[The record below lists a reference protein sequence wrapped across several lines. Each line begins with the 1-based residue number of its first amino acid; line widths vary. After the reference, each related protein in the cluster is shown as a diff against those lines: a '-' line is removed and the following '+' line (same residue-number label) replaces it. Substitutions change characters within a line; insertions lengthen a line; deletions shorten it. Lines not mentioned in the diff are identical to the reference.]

1 MVGRRLLLLV
11 PLLAVTTAVPP
22 AAAHTQVQRASPG
35 PGEVVEGEVGSVVLD
50 FLDPVLPTPTIT
62 VTGPDGAPVPG
73 LGQARMAADDVAEV
87 EFDPLTAAGDYQ
99 VDYTYVAVDGATQEG
114 AHQFTFQP
122 SGGAD
127 LDGRVVLAW
136 IVGVVLVVLVAA
148 AVAGR
153 RRGDA

>member
-1 MVGRRLLLLV
+1 M
-11 PLLAVTTAVPP
+11 PLLAVTIAVAP

-35 PGEVVEGEVGSVVLD
+35 PGEVVEGEVGTVVLD

-73 LGQARMAADDVAEV
+73 LGPARMTADDVAEV

-99 VDYTYVAVDGATQEG
+99 VDYTYLAVDGATQEG
-114 AHQFTFQP
+114 AHQFAFQP
-122 SGGAD
+122 SGGGD

-136 IVGVVLVVLVAA
+136 IVGLVLLVLLAA